1 MNKEHIIAM
10 IEERKQRFINWKLES
25 DFIDGYRES
34 IVEKHF
40 STKNGAILIGITLS
54 YFVSTWAFFS
64 YFNITF
70 NSSMLTLFIMG
81 IVFISYVSFG
91 LMNRSIRKKADKE
104 INALI
109 KSGKIYSACEE
120 KCAPYFYDQRIDE
133 FLKKDIEIAL
143 NNEEWKALR
152 TYTRDRMTYKNVL
165 AFLSSQSNNVMIEN
179 KSCESVYQTI
189 EIPDY
194 IIVK

>member
-1 MNKEHIIAM
+1 
-10 IEERKQRFINWKLES
+10 
-25 DFIDGYRES
+25 
-34 IVEKHF
+34 
-40 STKNGAILIGITLS
+40 
-54 YFVSTWAFFS
+54 
-64 YFNITF
+64 
-70 NSSMLTLFIMG
+70 MG

-133 FLKKDIEIAL
+133 PLKKDIEIAL